1 MFGIKL
7 KPKTEEDKIEDT
19 NEQIIEETG
28 ETNAETVAPV
38 ENTVEEKP
46 EEITSVEE
54 PIKPTQEE
62 VSELVVPEVIAPVV
76 DTVERPA
83 PIVQE
88 EDKFNLAKVLGKTE
102 TGMKKEFY
110 VFQIKELMAKLGKT
124 VGKETTSNEFVKDY
138 KSLCEF
144 GVGEILV
151 TPAYYHECREAE
163 KKNKNSCVKVCALI
177 DYPNGES
184 SFKARLSDVK
194 DAVKNG
200 VDGVVVV
207 MPTSAVAMSRL
218 SEEKSRMI
226 RFAKTAKHSF
236 GVAIDGNVD
245 GDNLRKTLKAVD
257 GIPAQKLVLVCR
269 GMDFSAVKRVL
280 LDVASFKGTKQLCVI
295 TELNKLEEISL
306 LFENGADKVYSPFVI
321 DVGNQLLDK
330 FGVQLN

>member
-1 MFGIKL
+1 MFGIRL
-7 KPKTEEDKIEDT
+7 KPKTEEEKIEGA
-19 NEQIIEETG
+19 NEQIEEETG
-28 ETNAETVAPV
+28 ETNAETVVPV
-38 ENTVEEKP
+38 QNTIEEQP
-46 EEITSVEE
+46 QEVVFVEE
-54 PIKPTQEE
+54 PIQPAIEE
-62 VSELVVPEVIAPVV
+62 VSEVVVPEVVAPVV
-76 DTVERPA
+76 GTIETPA

-124 VGKETTSNEFVKDY
+124 VGKETTSNEFVKDF

-144 GVGEILV
+144 GVGEILA

-163 KKNKNSCVKVCALI
+163 KKNKNSYVKVCALI

-184 SFKARLSDVK
+184 SFKARLADVK

-207 MPTSAVAMSRL
+207 MPTNAVALSRL

-226 RFAKTAKHSF
+226 RFAKASKHSF
-236 GVAIDGNVD
+236 GLAIDGKID
-245 GDNLRKTLKAVD
+245 GDNLRKVLKAVD
-257 GIPAQKLVLVCR
+257 GISAEKLVLICS
-269 GMDFSAVKRVL
+269 GMDFSAVKRSL